1 MPLDSFNDTSHL
13 YFITA
18 STIDRIALFSE
29 EKYAAIILDALSFF
43 KNKKEILLFAFV
55 LMPSHLHI
63 IVKPQKLS
71 IGRFLQSFGSLTAHK
86 MIKLLK
92 QDGRNDILYSFHE
105 KRRDPRS
112 QYSVWQEIFS
122 ENIYSEK
129 FLEQKMEYIHQN
141 PTAQDLNPT
150 SDRADFIY
158 SSAAFYDKGKKTII
172 EIDDIREFLAS

>member
-1 MPLDSFNDTSHL
+1 MPLDSLYDPSHL

-18 STIDRIALFSE
+18 STIDWIPLFQE
-29 EKYAAIILDALSFF
+29 EKYAEIMLDALSFF
-43 KNKKEILLFAFV
+43 RNKREVLLFAFV
-55 LMPSHLHI
+55 LMSSHLHM
-63 IVKPQKLS
+63 IVKPQNIT

-122 ENIYSEK
+122 ENIFTDR
-129 FLEQKMEYIHQN
+129 FLQQKME
-141 PTAQDLNPT
+141 
-150 SDRADFIY
+150 
-158 SSAAFYDKGKKTII
+158 SS
-172 EIDDIREFLAS
+172 IRIQLSRI